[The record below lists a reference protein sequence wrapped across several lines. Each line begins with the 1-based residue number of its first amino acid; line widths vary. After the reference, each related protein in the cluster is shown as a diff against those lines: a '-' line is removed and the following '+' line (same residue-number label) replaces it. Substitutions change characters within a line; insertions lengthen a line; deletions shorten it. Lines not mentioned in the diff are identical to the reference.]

1 MDIQLSAAIDNN
13 LSVLQDRVSGSTRF
27 SVVDGQLTDFEPL
40 QRLSNFLF
48 KNRDFSNVQFGKIY
62 STMYLNQTRIEFERM
77 EVQSTAISMFVEGT
91 YDLKD
96 STDLSI
102 QIPLSN
108 VKKRDQNIPPENIG
122 TDAKVG
128 PSVFLRVRPNKEG
141 KTEISYDPFKKLRRK
156 DR

>member
-1 MDIQLSAAIDNN
+1 
-13 LSVLQDRVSGSTRF
+13 
-27 SVVDGQLTDFEPL
+27 
-40 QRLSNFLF
+40 
-48 KNRDFSNVQFGKIY
+48 
-62 STMYLNQTRIEFERM
+62 MYLNQTRIEFERM